1 MGGPV
6 ELWEGKGG
14 FRLALMGRLNTG
26 HVSACARELD
36 LIDLPDSG
44 LAAKEN
50 HLSNVCTSWNIPN
63 TTTEKSFFFQ
73 AKACKRRAVTLITV
87 RRLLM
92 LTHNADASPKLRM
105 ILLG

>member
-1 MGGPV
+1 M
-6 ELWEGKGG
+6 
-14 FRLALMGRLNTG
+14 RLNTG

-44 LAAKEN
+44 LGAKEN
-50 HLSNVCTSWNIPN
+50 HLSNVHLGTFQTLLPKNL
-63 TTTEKSFFFQ
+63 FFFQ
-73 AKACKRRAVTLITV
+73 AKAACKRRAVTLITM
-87 RRLLM
+87 RLLM

>member
-1 MGGPV
+1 M
-6 ELWEGKGG
+6 EEGKGG

-50 HLSNVCTSWNIPN
+50 HLSNVHLGTFQTLLPKNP
-63 TTTEKSFFFQ
+63 FFFQ
-73 AKACKRRAVTLITV
+73 AKACKRRGCDPYNSETTF
-87 RRLLM
+87 
-92 LTHNADASPKLRM
+92 NAYA
-105 ILLG
+105 

>member
-1 MGGPV
+1 
-6 ELWEGKGG
+6 
-14 FRLALMGRLNTG
+14 MGRLNTG

-50 HLSNVCTSWNIPN
+50 HLSNVHLGTFQTLLPKNP
-63 TTTEKSFFFQ
+63 FFFQ

-92 LTHNADASPKLRM
+92 LTHNADASPKLRI

>member
-1 MGGPV
+1 M

-44 LAAKEN
+44 LGAKEN
-50 HLSNVCTSWNIPN
+50 HLSNVHLGTFQTLLPKNL
-63 TTTEKSFFFQ
+63 FFFSGEGSLQ
-73 AKACKRRAVTLITV
+73 KKGCDPNNNETF
-87 RRLLM
+87 
-92 LTHNADASPKLRM
+92 NAYA
-105 ILLG
+105 

>member
-1 MGGPV
+1 M

-44 LAAKEN
+44 LGAKEN
-50 HLSNVCTSWNIPN
+50 HLSNVHLGTFQTLLPKNL
-63 TTTEKSFFFQ
+63 FFFRRRQ
-73 AKACKRRAVTLITV
+73 PAKEGLSVTLITM
-87 RRLLM
+87 RLLM